1 MRIVRQ
7 EGKYQLL
14 FEPLQRMYRFFDRKE
29 DLLSFWFSE
38 NEYSDLSAEE
48 FKKIAKKACY
58 ED

>member
-1 MRIVRQ
+1 MRIIIQ

-14 FEPLQRMYRFFDRKE
+14 FEPLQKMYRFYDKKE

-38 NEYSDLSAEE
+38 DDYSNLSAKE
-48 FKKIAKKACY
+48 FKKIAKKSCK